1 MMVAFYNGV
10 AGIKTQSVG
19 IDVSSN
25 NVSNINTVGFKGSQA
40 EFKDVFYQNINTAG
54 FSPDYSQLGLASTMA
69 ATALNVREGSLEST
83 DSMLDLAISGDGW
96 FRIADGSGD
105 VYYTRSGTFHKDVTN
120 SIVNDAGY
128 YLMGTMANFN
138 ESKYSKTALEKLGL
152 SADENAL
159 SVKAGTD
166 LAFSDVSEPIKLPN
180 NLYMP
185 LEPTTKVSFKGNLSS
200 NTEYELKQTQLNMDG
215 VEKNIENNLLSFS
228 ANINNTPGITSFHP
242 DDKVD
247 ITISDANGNSLKT
260 KASLNADGSFGVENF
275 DISTLD
281 STTLSLS
288 AISVAQHEKPST
300 ATLSTDLYSP
310 NGSNNLLTINLSK
323 TSKDATGS
331 IWNAIATITDK
342 DGKEIS
348 NSQGQIRFDSNGALI
363 SSTLTNINNEGVNVG
378 LDFGKDYDGLSVRDG
393 ASVVENITKDGYG
406 EGLLKEYAINEDGTV
421 VALFDN
427 GKQAAVA
434 KIPIFHFQNDQG
446 LFSVGGSGTL
456 FAQTSNSGEAFMYA
470 KEDGTPYN
478 GSKLK
483 NYFLEMSNVDF
494 GTEMTNIIVMQ
505 KAYEASARS
514 ITTSDEMLQKAINMK
529 LN

>member
-40 EFKDVFYQNINTAG
+40 EFKDVFYQNINAAG

-138 ESKYSKTALEKLGL
+138 
-152 SADENAL
+152 
-159 SVKAGTD
+159 
-166 LAFSDVSEPIKLPN
+166 
-180 NLYMP
+180 
-185 LEPTTKVSFKGNLSS
+185 
-200 NTEYELKQTQLNMDG
+200 G

-406 EGLLKEYAINEDGTV
+406 EGLLKDYAINEDGTV